1 MDALFGLPR
10 KKSAGTSH
18 RAPLHADLFFQDQ
31 SAVDEFVA
39 KCSSDTTKRNVSIC
53 VVV

>member
-31 SAVDEFVA
+31 SAVDELA